1 MTVYPLKCRIRNAGT
16 GVTRVDVYDD
26 IGAGGWFSDGV
37 SAADFAGQLSG
48 LRGALEVHVNSAG
61 GDVFDGL
68 AIMNTIRD
76 HKGPVTTV
84 VDGLAA
90 SIASVIVQAGQER
103 IAQPGSMLMIHDAFG
118 QAVGNASEMAK
129 MAQTLDEVSAN
140 LASVYAGRSGKT
152 QQAWR
157 DAMKQE
163 TWYTAEEAV
172 AAGLADKVGTGT
184 AELPAA
190 MDLAALGTVPG
201 RIAAQ
206 LREMPVA
213 VLERPQDAGAR
224 HDPMTGT
231 HSHPHPAYG
240 SQGGDA
246 LHSHEH
252 THDGDAN
259 HSHSHAEPEGDGAQ
273 DAAAGQDCPTC
284 KGTGK
289 IDEGHRQCPDC
300 GGTGK
305 KAAAAALTAEEVLAL
320 IRHELQAA
328 AGKPGTHGDHEKW
341 DPDGD
346 GDCDAC
352 PEGDTDHDYWTAAGE
367 QLKDVPGKPMEDR
380 AALLAEIRAAVRE
393 ELAGLATFL
402 GAAVD
407 NSDWD
412 ASKAWSAGADSDDPA
427 AFYAG
432 ICAGKK
438 AGDKSTQAAWALP
451 YKYTPSS
458 PPNAAGVRNALAR
471 LDQTEGLTNKAEAKA
486 TLQAAM
492 KKVNPDWEPE
502 DSAGDGPGDETNT
515 DLSGADL
522 EQIRS
527 ALRGAFA

>member
-1 MTVYPLKCRIRNAGT
+1 MSNVYPLKCRIRAEAGA
-16 GVTRVDVYDD
+16 TRVDVYDD
-26 IGAGGWFSDGV
+26 IGGGGWFSDGI
-37 SAADFAGQLSG
+37 SASDFVAQISG
-48 LRGALEVHVNSAG
+48 LKGKLDIHVNSGG
-61 GDVFDGL
+61 GDVFDGI
-68 AIMNTIRD
+68 AIANAIRS
-76 HKGPVTTV
+76 HKGAVTTT

-90 SIASVIVQAGQER
+90 SIASVIAQAGQER
-103 IAQPGSMLMIHDAFG
+103 IAAAGSMLMIHEASGGCIGDAAG
-118 QAVGNASEMAK
+118 MAK
-129 MAQTLDEVSAN
+129 MAETLDKVSAN
-140 LASVYAGRSGKT
+140 LADIYADRSGRGNAGT
-152 QQAWR
+152 WR
-157 DAMKQE
+157 DAMKAE

-172 AAGLADKVGTGT
+172 AAGLADKVGGDAATLPPGLDVAAFT
-184 AELPAA
+184 A
-190 MDLAALGTVPG
+190 VPG
-201 RIAAQ
+201 RIAAR
-206 LREMPVA
+206 LREMPA
-213 VLERPQDAGAR
+213 GQPQDAAR
-224 HDPMTGT
+224 HDPMKGT
-231 HSHPHPAYG
+231 HSHAHPAYG

-252 THDGDAN
+252 QHDGDAN
-259 HSHSHAEPEGDGAQ
+259 HSHSHAEPEPAGDAEDHVHGP
-273 DAAAGQDCPTC
+273 DGHTHVSHTFSSEGQVVLEFTGNGNAMGEAFWAWMKENIRI
-284 KGTGK
+284 KG
-289 IDEGHRQCPDC
+289 
-300 GGTGK
+300 
-305 KAAAAALTAEEVLAL
+305 
-320 IRHELQAA
+320 A
-328 AGKPGTHGDHEKW
+328 AGKPGTHGDHERF

-367 QLKDVPGKPMEDR
+367 QLKSVPGKPMEDR
-380 AALLAEIRAAVRE
+380 AALLAGVRAIVRE

-402 GAAVD
+402 GADSRVD

-451 YKYTPSS
+451 YKYSPSS
-458 PPNAAGVRNALAR
+458 APNAAGVRNALAR